1 MKILYTAEATTVG
14 GRNGTSKTA
23 DGSLK
28 FDMAVP
34 KEMGGTGKKGTN
46 PEQLFA
52 MGYSACFGGAI
63 EHLARMQKKSLKE
76 IQVTAKV
83 HFGQE
88 EKNGYAIAV
97 ELDVRLPGVP
107 RAEAEA
113 LVNEAHNKVCP
124 YSKATRGNI
133 EVKLKVLD

>member
-14 GRNGTSKTA
+14 GREGHSETSDGT
-23 DGSLK
+23 LK
-28 FDMAVP
+28 FDLAKP
-34 KEMGGTGKKGTN
+34 KGMGGTGKPGTN

-52 MGYSACFGGAI
+52 CGYSACFGGAI
-63 EHLARMQKKSLKE
+63 EFVANQQKKQVKD

-83 HFGQE
+83 SFGLQE
-88 EKNGYAIAV
+88 DGGFGLAA

-113 LVNEAHNKVCP
+113 LVADAHQVCP

-133 EVKLKVLD
+133 DVILKVLD